1 MQCNILPVVDGN
13 FQQLLQKIKFL
24 YFILNI
30 STGIKSLYVM
40 RLLYAMCIKEYTTI
54 YDNDKI

>member
-1 MQCNILPVVDGN
+1 MVIFNN
-13 FQQLLQKIKFL
+13 FYKKIKFL